1 MTAVFPVSAKPTA
14 APGCGQCNPH
24 CPQGIDIPAKLQEID
39 RFVEALK
46 QETL

>member
-1 MTAVFPVSAKPTA
+1 MTAVFPVSAKPTVAPVA
-14 APGCGQCNPH
+14 AN
-24 CPQGIDIPAKLQEID
+24 ATRID